1 MNRNAID
8 CSFERIS
15 LNLKLKLFIYFVLA
29 WALAGLLGGE
39 PRR

>member
-8 CSFERIS
+8 CSLKDFFEFKAE
-15 LNLKLKLFIYFVLA
+15 LLLYFVLA

-39 PRR
+39 PR